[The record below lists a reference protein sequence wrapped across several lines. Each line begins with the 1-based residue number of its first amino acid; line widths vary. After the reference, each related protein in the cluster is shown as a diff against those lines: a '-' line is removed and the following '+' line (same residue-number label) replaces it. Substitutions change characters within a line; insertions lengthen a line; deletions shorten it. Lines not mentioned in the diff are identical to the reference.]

1 MKQIVAEAE
10 LLWPG
15 DGGLDTCRTK
25 IWWEDGSGEHV
36 VCDNGVDQAVGGG
49 SIVIHAK

>member
-10 LLWPG
+10 LLWPRY
-15 DGGLDTCRTK
+15 GGLDTFRTK
-25 IWWEDGSGEHV
+25 IWWENGSGEHV
-36 VCDNGVDQAVGGG
+36 VYDNGVDQTVGGG